1 MDKRLKLTKKQ
12 TEAWENFRNAL
23 GEVYSAG
30 IDIVTYDFTTLCAVN
45 ASKIKD
51 YVEPSEF
58 DENTPDTII
67 NAEEDCHSNSIY
79 VQVYNPPRREVGII
93 FKK

>member
-12 TEAWENFRNAL
+12 TEAWKNFRNAL

-30 IDIVTYDFTTLCAVN
+30 IDIITYDFTTLCAVN
-45 ASKIKD
+45 ASKIKN
-51 YVEPSEF
+51 YIEPSQF
-58 DENTPDTII
+58 GENTPDTII
-67 NAEEDCHSNSIY
+67 DAEEDCPSVY
-79 VQVYNPPRREVGII
+79 VPVYNPPCSEVGII